1 MKSRA
6 GSPRMK
12 NSRKVGTH
20 MLDMLTE
27 RRTMDVASK
36 KRSGPGYQPG
46 PDQNHR
52 YTMEWLR

>member
-1 MKSRA
+1 MKARP
-6 GSPRMK
+6 GSSRMK

-36 KRSGPGYQPG
+36 KRSGTG
-46 PDQNHR
+46 
-52 YTMEWLR
+52 